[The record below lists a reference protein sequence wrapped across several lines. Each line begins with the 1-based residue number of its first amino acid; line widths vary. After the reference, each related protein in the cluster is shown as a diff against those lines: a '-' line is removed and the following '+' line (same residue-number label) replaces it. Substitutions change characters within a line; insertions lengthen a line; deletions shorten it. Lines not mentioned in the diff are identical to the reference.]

1 LKIRKVAFRRNLLN
15 RIKNTLCLILAAA
28 FLAGCAGQ
36 KGLLRTHSREPN
48 PRAVELFMDG
58 ILYDQQQNF
67 AAGLLSYNEAL
78 LYDTTSATLY
88 LAIGRDYLLL
98 GRDESA
104 LISLAKAAR
113 KDSRNVEVRS
123 LLARAYLNLGQWYM
137 AEKTYRSILALDS
150 TNVDA
155 YTNLALLHLKRNE
168 AEKAADLLKKVLTV
182 SPEPNPQ
189 VLNQLARMYADLK
202 QYDTAAGYY
211 KWMIDL
217 DPRDGFGYFGLGT
230 LLETRGDTTAAA
242 EQYQLALALSPDLGD
257 ARERLGDIYLAR
269 KEFNQAIEL
278 YTEAVQKDSLD
289 SASLLALASAYEDK
303 GDTAKAETAFRF
315 AKRRFSKEPQPLLDS
330 GNFYMNRQKFNAA
343 LGEFDQVV
351 RMAPQNF
358 WGWLFSGVALVHMDS
373 LEKALPRLQRALTL
387 IPDDPMGNFY
397 MGSALSQMKKPDEAV
412 PYLKNALRIRPNW
425 ISALNALAGAYESM
439 KEYARADT
447 LFNQALKAEPDN
459 ALVLNNWSY
468 SLSERNQ
475 RLDEALLMAQKA
487 LEKEPEN
494 GAYLDTMG
502 WIHFK
507 MGDFEK
513 ARDFIERALKT
524 RAGSVD
530 ILDHLGDVYA
540 KLGKPTMAREYW
552 KKALDLDPQNAGIK
566 GKLDPAAVEAR

>member
-1 LKIRKVAFRRNLLN
+1 MLVSVI
-15 RIKNTLCLILAAA
+15 
-28 FLAGCAGQ
+28 LAGCAGQ
-36 KGLLRTHSREPN
+36 KNLLIRQAREPN

-67 AAGLLSYNEAL
+67 AAGLLSYHEAL

-88 LAIGRDYLLL
+88 LAVGRDYLLL

-104 LISLAKAAR
+104 LINLEKAVLR
-113 KDSRNVEVRS
+113 NDRNVEARS

-137 AEKTYRSILALDS
+137 AEKTYRGILALDS
-150 TNVDA
+150 TDADA

-168 AEKAADLLKKVLTV
+168 AEKAADMLKKVL
-182 SPEPNPQ
+182 SLSDEPNPQ

-211 KWMIDL
+211 KWMIEL

-230 LLETRGDTTAAA
+230 LLEARGDTAAAA
-242 EQYQLALALSPDLGD
+242 EQYQLALSLSPDLSD
-257 ARERLGDIYLAR
+257 ARERLGEIHLAR
-269 KEFNQAIEL
+269 KEFDMAIAL

-289 SASLLALASAYEDK
+289 LASLLALASAYGEK
-303 GDTAKAETAFRF
+303 GDSTRSETAFGE
-315 AKRRFSKEPQPLLDS
+315 AKRRFSKEAQPLLDS
-330 GNFYMNRQKFNAA
+330 GNFYMNRQRFGAA
-343 LGEFDQVV
+343 LGEFDKVV
-351 RMAPQNF
+351 QMAPQNF
-358 WGWLFSGVALVHMDS
+358 WGWLFSGIALAHMDS
-373 LEKALPRLQRALTL
+373 LEKALSKLERALSL

-397 MGSALSQMKKPDEAV
+397 MGSTLGQLKRPSEAV

-439 KEYARADT
+439 KQYALADT
-447 LFNQALKAEPDN
+447 LFGEALKVEPDN

-475 RLDEALLMAQKA
+475 RLDEAFLMAQKA

-507 MGDFEK
+507 MGDYEK
-513 ARDFIERALKT
+513 AREFIERAFKT
-524 RAGSVD
+524 RNTSAD

-540 KLGKPTMAREYW
+540 KLGKPTLAREHW
-552 KKALDLDPQNAGIK
+552 KKALELDPENVAIK
-566 GKLDPAAVEAR
+566 GKLNPGAGEAR